1 MAEWLNVWASG
12 PTSEQKNER
21 EKNTTDPTRSTRT
34 RATERGSNVTNTRTH
49 ARTYGQTKYVC
60 ECICILGPVVF
71 LLRLCVVVYVHISE
85 NSTFNIRQNA
95 SCHRWVTWSKNDGAY
110 YEFLGRVY
118 YQSFARLRWNAWLD
132 QVRPQHLCKLFLQS
146 TASNLYSEEERA
158 TMGRKY
164 SPWAKSTTSRRNL
177 KTAFSPW
184 KRIKCFPSTLHRENL
199 KTK

>member
-1 MAEWLNVWASG
+1 MYEQAGQRASKRMNEKKIR
-12 PTSEQKNER
+12 PTQQGQQER
-21 EKNTTDPTRSTRT
+21 ERQNADQMWRT
-34 RATERGSNVTNTRTH
+34 HARTH

-71 LLRLCVVVYVHISE
+71 LLRLCLVVYVHISE

-95 SCHRWVTWSKNDGAY
+95 SCHRWVTWSKNDGGY

-199 KTK
+199 KTQ

>member
-1 MAEWLNVWASG
+1 MIECMSKRA
-12 PTSEQKNER
+12 NER
-21 EKNTTDPTRSTRT
+21 AKEWTRKKYDRPNKVNKNASDRT
-34 RATERGSNVTNTRTH
+34 RIKCDERTH